1 MNISSVLSHY
11 IFTKNFIAKGGIF
24 MIKGINKQVLEIIET
39 NNGYFEK
46 ALFFIKPEFSGISE
60 NKLRELAQAEIKSA
74 INPPKQK
81 FRAKTNKLLSFIC
94 FAGIFI
100 SGFIVGILL
109 SFLI

>member
-1 MNISSVLSHY
+1 
-11 IFTKNFIAKGGIF
+11 

-60 NKLRELAQAEIKSA
+60 NKLRDLAQAEIKSA

-81 FRAKTNKLLSFIC
+81 YKTKKNKLLSFIS
-94 FAGIFI
+94 FTGVFI
-100 SGFIVGILL
+100 SGLVIGILL
-109 SFLI
+109 AFLIWNFM